1 MATPEDAVD
10 WGLAHIDAATKYSLN
25 PRELDPTA
33 LTAGGLIRFVDCSA
47 LITLCFRAVGLF
59 DRLLVPA
66 YGSTYAYMLAMGKL
80 TNTQSSPGTGVG
92 AKKNIGT
99 KDWKRFQKLVEW
111 DNTQDGNKYN
121 ASEYIYSGLQKG
133 DILIRYPYSPGRDN
147 SQGHMAFVVND
158 YGGSLEVFEALPSP
172 ADPQVGLRYYEWY
185 GYAPDDISSNF
196 NLAVRPTPYNETP
209 QPAGPTFVG
218 NS

>member
-25 PRELDPTA
+25 PRELDPTT

-59 DRLLVPA
+59 DRLLVPE

-92 AKKNIGT
+92 AKKNIGL
-99 KDWKRFQKLVEW
+99 KDWTRFQKLVEW
-111 DNTQDGNKYN
+111 DNTQSSNRNSAYN
-121 ASEYIYSGLQKG
+121 YIYGSLQKG
-133 DILIRYPYSPGRDN
+133 DILIKYPYSPGRDN
-147 SQGHMAFVVND
+147 AQGRMAFVVSD
-158 YGGSLEVFEALPSP
+158 DGSYVELFEALPSP
-172 ADPQVGLRYYEWY
+172 ADPQVGINTYEWDNY
-185 GYAPDDISSNF
+185 PGNIEGIF

-209 QPAGPTFVG
+209 HPTGPTFVG